1 MKKPWSIDFLREKKS
16 RLPVKVKRSKYAPDA
31 PQVTYRHAA
40 GYKRMGNGQLVCV
53 ADKMRDIPGRQR
65 KKARSVLRQEEELL
79 EIEKGLE

>member
-1 MKKPWSIDFLREKKS
+1 MKIKKQWSLNWLSEKKS
-16 RLPVKVKRSKYAPDA
+16 KRLGHVAG
-31 PQVTYRHAA
+31 VTYRHAA